1 VATPTREQ
9 VMAALGAVKEPELG
23 RDLVSLNM
31 VKDLTVSG
39 SHVRF
44 TLELTTPACP
54 LKDRIERESREAV
67 MQVPGV
73 EQVDMTFTSH
83 VRSHSSASAQG
94 AIPGVRNIIAIA
106 SGKGGVGKST
116 VAANLAVALGQ
127 TGAQV
132 GLLDA
137 DIYGPSIPMMMG
149 VIDKPRESDGHFLPP
164 VHYGVKVMSIGFFL
178 DLNTPV
184 VWRGP
189 MVGKAIQELIRG
201 AEWGELDYLVVDLP
215 PGTGD
220 AQLTLCQSVPVTG
233 AVIVTTPQD
242 VALSDVVKAIGMFE
256 KVKIPLLGII
266 ENMSY
271 FICPHCHERTEIFKY
286 GGGRAAAQR
295 LNIPFLGEIALDP
308 AIPVGGDAGEPMVVK
323 VPNSPQTQQFRE
335 IAGQVAARVST
346 LNFFAAQGGLQ
357 SMKIVTSR

>member
-1 VATPTREQ
+1 VAIPTQDQ
-9 VMAALGAVKEPELG
+9 VMAALSTVKEPELG
-23 RDLVSLNM
+23 RDLVTLNM
-31 VKDLTVSG
+31 IKDLMIDG
-39 SHVRF
+39 SHVSF
-44 TLELTTPACP
+44 TIELTTPACP
-54 LKDRIERESREAV
+54 LKERIEQESRQAV
-67 MQVPGV
+67 MSVPGV
-73 EQVDMTFTSH
+73 EQVEMQLTSN
-83 VRSHSSASAQG
+83 VRAHSPASAQG
-94 AIPGVRNIIAIA
+94 AIPGVRNIIAVA

-116 VAANLAVALGQ
+116 VAANLAVALAQ

-149 VIDKPRESDGHFLPP
+149 VTEKPRESDGHFLPP

-189 MVGKAIQELIRG
+189 MVGKALQELIRG
-201 AEWGELDYLVVDLP
+201 AEWGDLDYLVVDLP

-242 VALSDVVKAIGMFE
+242 VALSDVLKAIGMFE
-256 KVKIPLLGII
+256 KVKIPILGIV

-271 FICPHCHERTEIFKY
+271 FICPHCQHRTEIFKY

-295 LNIPFLGEIALDP
+295 LTIPFLGEIALDP
-308 AIPVGGDAGEPMVVK
+308 AIPVGSDAGEPIVVK
-323 VPNSPQTQQFRE
+323 TPDSPQTQQFHE
-335 IAGQVAARVST
+335 VAGQVAARVST
-346 LNFFAAQGGLQ
+346 LNFFAAQDGFQ

>member
-1 VATPTREQ
+1 VAIPTQDQ
-9 VMAALGAVKEPELG
+9 VMAALSTVKEPELG
-23 RDLVSLNM
+23 RDLVTLNM
-31 VKDLTVSG
+31 IKDLIIDG
-39 SHVRF
+39 SHVSF
-44 TLELTTPACP
+44 TIELTTPACP
-54 LKDRIERESREAV
+54 LKERIEQESRQAV
-67 MQVPGV
+67 MSVPGV
-73 EQVDMTFTSH
+73 EQVEMQLTSN
-83 VRSHSSASAQG
+83 VRAHSPASAQG
-94 AIPGVRNIIAIA
+94 AIPGVRNIIAVA

-116 VAANLAVALGQ
+116 VAANLAVALAQ

-149 VIDKPRESDGHFLPP
+149 VTEKPRESDGHFLPP

-189 MVGKAIQELIRG
+189 MVGKALQELIRG
-201 AEWGELDYLVVDLP
+201 AEWGDLDYLVVDLP

-242 VALSDVVKAIGMFE
+242 VALSDVLKAIGMFE
-256 KVKIPLLGII
+256 KVKIPILGIV

-271 FICPHCHERTEIFKY
+271 FICPHCQHRTEIFKY

-295 LNIPFLGEIALDP
+295 LTIPFLGEIALDP
-308 AIPVGGDAGEPMVVK
+308 AIPVGGDAGEPIVVK
-323 VPNSPQTQQFRE
+323 TPDSPQTQQFHE
-335 IAGQVAARVST
+335 VAGQVAARVST
-346 LNFFAAQGGLQ
+346 LNFFAAQGGFQ
-357 SMKIVTSR
+357 SMTIVTSR

>member
-1 VATPTREQ
+1 
-9 VMAALGAVKEPELG
+9 MAALSTVKEPELG
-23 RDLVSLNM
+23 RDLVALNM
-31 VKDLTVSG
+31 IKNLVVND
-39 SHVRF
+39 SHVSF
-44 TLELTTPACP
+44 TIELTTPACP
-54 LKDRIERESREAV
+54 LKERIEQESRQAV
-67 MQVPGV
+67 MAVPGV
-73 EQVDMTFTSH
+73 ERVELTLTSN
-83 VRSHSSASAQG
+83 VRAHSPASVQG
-94 AIPGVRNIIAIA
+94 AIPGVRNIIAVA

-116 VAANLAVALGQ
+116 VAANLAVALAQ

-149 VIDKPRESDGHFLPP
+149 VTEKPQESEGRFLPP
-164 VHYGVKVMSIGFFL
+164 VHHGVKVMSIGFFL

-201 AEWGELDYLVVDLP
+201 AQWGELDYLVVDLP

-242 VALSDVVKAIGMFE
+242 VALSDVIKAIGMFE
-256 KVKIPLLGII
+256 KVKIPILGIV

-271 FICPHCHERTEIFKY
+271 FICPHCQQRTEIFKY

-295 LNIPFLGEIALDP
+295 MTIPFLGEIALDP
-308 AIPVGGDAGEPMVVK
+308 AIPVGSDAGEPLMVK
-323 VPNSPQTQQFRE
+323 APDSPQSKQFRE
-335 IAGQVAARVST
+335 VAGQVAARVST
-346 LNFFAAQGGLQ
+346 LNFFAAQGGFQ
-357 SMKIVTSR
+357 AMKIVTSR

>member
-1 VATPTREQ
+1 
-9 VMAALGAVKEPELG
+9 
-23 RDLVSLNM
+23 
-31 VKDLTVSG
+31 
-39 SHVRF
+39 
-44 TLELTTPACP
+44 
-54 LKDRIERESREAV
+54 
-67 MQVPGV
+67 
-73 EQVDMTFTSH
+73 
-83 VRSHSSASAQG
+83 
-94 AIPGVRNIIAIA
+94 
-106 SGKGGVGKST
+106 
-116 VAANLAVALGQ
+116 
-127 TGAQV
+127 
-132 GLLDA
+132 
-137 DIYGPSIPMMMG
+137 
-149 VIDKPRESDGHFLPP
+149 
-164 VHYGVKVMSIGFFL
+164 
-178 DLNTPV
+178 
-184 VWRGP
+184 
-189 MVGKAIQELIRG
+189 
-201 AEWGELDYLVVDLP
+201 
-215 PGTGD
+215 

-323 VPNSPQTQQFRE
+323 VPTSPQTQQFRE

-346 LNFFAAQGGLQ
+346 LNFFAAQGGVQ

>member
-1 VATPTREQ
+1 VPTPTREQ
-9 VMAALGAVKEPELG
+9 VMAALSTVKEPELG

-31 VKDLTVSG
+31 IKDLTVKDSNV
-39 SHVRF
+39 SF
-44 TLELTTPACP
+44 TVELTTPACP

-67 MQVPGV
+67 LRIPGV
-73 EQVDMTFTSH
+73 EQVDMKMTSN
-83 VRSHSSASAQG
+83 VRAHSPTSSQG
-94 AIPGVRNIIAIA
+94 EIPGVRNIIAVA

-116 VAANLAVALGQ
+116 VATNLAVALAQ
-127 TGAQV
+127 SGAQV

-137 DIYGPSIPMMMG
+137 DIYGPSIPIMMG
-149 VIDKPRESDGHFLPP
+149 VTDKPREVEGRFLPP
-164 VHYGVKVMSIGFFL
+164 VHFGVKVMSIGFFL
-178 DLNTPV
+178 DLNTAV

-189 MVGKAIQELIRG
+189 MVGKALQELIRG
-201 AEWGELDYLVVDLP
+201 ADWGELDYLVVDLP

-242 VALSDVVKAIGMFE
+242 VALSDVLKAIAMFE
-256 KVKIPLLGII
+256 KVKIPLLGIV

-271 FICPHCHERTEIFKY
+271 FMCPHCNQRTEIFKY

-295 LNIPFLGEIALDP
+295 LNIPFLGELALHP
-308 AIPVGGDAGEPMVVK
+308 AIPIGGDAGEPLVVK
-323 VPNSPQTQQFRE
+323 LPDSPEVRQIQE

-346 LNFFAAQGGLQ
+346 LNFFAAQGGFPSLN
-357 SMKIVTSR
+357 IVTSR

>member
-1 VATPTREQ
+1 
-9 VMAALGAVKEPELG
+9 MAALSTVKEPELG

-39 SHVRF
+39 PRVSF

-67 MQVPGV
+67 MRVPGV
-73 EQVDMTFTSH
+73 EQVDMKLTSN
-83 VRSHSSASAQG
+83 VRAHSSAAAQG
-94 AIPGVRNIIAIA
+94 AIAGVRNIIAVA

-116 VAANLAVALGQ
+116 VAANLAVALAQ

-149 VIDKPRESDGHFLPP
+149 VTEKPRESDGHFLPP

-201 AEWGELDYLVVDLP
+201 ADWGELDYLVVDLP

-220 AQLTLCQSVPVTG
+220 AQLTLCQSVPLTG

-271 FICPHCHERTEIFKY
+271 FVCPHCHQRTEIFKY
-286 GGGRAAAQR
+286 GGGRAAAQHM
-295 LNIPFLGEIALDP
+295 NIPFLGEIALDP
-308 AIPVGGDAGEPMVVK
+308 AIPIGSDAGEPLVVK
-323 VPNSPQTQQFRE
+323 APDSPQTKQFHE
-335 IAGQVAARVST
+335 VAGQVAARVST
-346 LNFFAAQGGLQ
+346 LNFFASQGGFQ

>member
-9 VMAALGAVKEPELG
+9 IMAALSTVKEPELG

-39 SHVRF
+39 SRVSF

-67 MQVPGV
+67 MRLPGV
-73 EQVDMTFTSH
+73 EQVDMVFSSN
-83 VRSHSSASAQG
+83 VRPHSPASNQG
-94 AIPGVRNIIAIA
+94 AIPGVRNIIAVA

-116 VAANLAVALGQ
+116 VAANLAVALAQ
-127 TGAQV
+127 AGAQV

-149 VIDKPRESDGHFLPP
+149 VTEKPRESDGHFLPP
-164 VHYGVKVMSIGFFL
+164 VYYGVKVMSIGFFL
-178 DLNTPV
+178 DLNTAV

-201 AEWGELDYLVVDLP
+201 AEWGDLDYLVVDLP

-271 FICPHCHERTEIFKY
+271 FICPHCHQRTEIFKY

-295 LNIPFLGEIALDP
+295 MNIPFLGEIALDP
-308 AIPVGGDAGEPMVVK
+308 AIPVGGDAGEPIVVK
-323 VPNSPQTQQFRE
+323 APDSPQTKQFHE
-335 IAGQVAARVST
+335 VAGQVAARVST
-346 LNFFAAQGGLQ
+346 LNFFAAQGGFQ
-357 SMKIVTSR
+357 SMKIVTS

>member
-9 VMAALGAVKEPELG
+9 VMAALSTVKEPELG

-39 SHVRF
+39 PHVSL

-54 LKDRIERESREAV
+54 LKDQIERESRQA
-67 MQVPGV
+67 MMGVPGV
-73 EQVDMTFTSH
+73 EQIEMKFTSN
-83 VRSHSSASAQG
+83 VRSHSPASAQG
-94 AIPGVRNIIAIA
+94 AIPGVRNIIAVA

-116 VAANLAVALGQ
+116 VAANLAVALAQ

-149 VIDKPRESDGHFLPP
+149 VTEKPRESEGHFLPP
-164 VHYGVKVMSIGFFL
+164 VHHGVKVMSIGFFL

-233 AVIVTTPQD
+233 ALIVTTPQD

-271 FICPHCHERTEIFKY
+271 FICPHCDQRTEIFKY

-295 LNIPFLGEIALDP
+295 MSIPFLGEIALDP
-308 AIPVGGDAGEPMVVK
+308 TIPVGGDAGEPVVVK
-323 VPNSPQTQQFRE
+323 APDSPQTKQFQE

-346 LNFFAAQGGLQ
+346 LNFFASQGGFQ

>member
-1 VATPTREQ
+1 
-9 VMAALGAVKEPELG
+9 MAALSTVKEPELG
-23 RDLVSLNM
+23 RDLVTLNM
-31 VKDLTVSG
+31 IKDLMIDG

-44 TLELTTPACP
+44 TIELTTPACP
-54 LKDRIERESREAV
+54 LKERIEQESHQAV
-67 MQVPGV
+67 MGVPGV
-73 EQVDMTFTSH
+73 EQVEMKFTSN
-83 VRSHSSASAQG
+83 VRAHSPASVQG
-94 AIPGVRNIIAIA
+94 AIPGVRNIIAVA

-116 VAANLAVALGQ
+116 VAANLAVALAQ

-149 VIDKPRESDGHFLPP
+149 VTEKPRESDGHFLPP

-189 MVGKAIQELIRG
+189 MVGKALQELIRG

-242 VALSDVVKAIGMFE
+242 VALSDVLKAIGMFE
-256 KVKIPLLGII
+256 KVKIPILGIV

-271 FICPHCHERTEIFKY
+271 FVCPHCQHRTEIFKY

-295 LNIPFLGEIALDP
+295 LTIPFLGEIALDP
-308 AIPVGGDAGEPMVVK
+308 AIPIGSDAGEPIVVK
-323 VPNSPQTQQFRE
+323 APSSPQTQQFRE
-335 IAGQVAARVST
+335 VAGQVAARVST
-346 LNFFAAQGGLQ
+346 LNFFAAQGGFQ

>member
-1 VATPTREQ
+1 MAIPTREQ
-9 VMAALGAVKEPELG
+9 VMAALSTVKEPELG

-31 VKDLTVSG
+31 IKDLTVSG
-39 SHVRF
+39 SHVSF
-44 TLELTTPACP
+44 TVELTTPACP
-54 LKDRIERESREAV
+54 LRERIEHEAREAV
-67 MQVPGV
+67 MHVPGV
-73 EQVDMTFTSH
+73 EQVDMQLTSN
-83 VRSHSSASAQG
+83 VRAHSPTSAQG
-94 AIPGVRNIIAIA
+94 AIPGVRNIIAVA

-116 VAANLAVALGQ
+116 VATNLAVALAQ
-127 TGAQV
+127 TGAKV

-149 VIDKPRESDGHFLPP
+149 VTDKPRESDGHFVPP

-178 DLNTPV
+178 DLNTAV

-189 MVGKAIQELIRG
+189 MVGKALQELIRG
-201 AEWGELDYLVVDLP
+201 ADWGELDYLVVDLP

-242 VALSDVVKAIGMFE
+242 VALSDVLKAIAMFE
-256 KVKIPLLGII
+256 KVKTPLLGII

-271 FICPHCHERTEIFKY
+271 FICPHCNHRTEIFKY

-308 AIPVGGDAGEPMVVK
+308 AIPIGSDAGEPIVAK
-323 VPNSPQTQQFRE
+323 APDALQTKQFHE
-335 IAGQVAARVST
+335 VAGQVAARVST
-346 LNFFAAQGGLQ
+346 LNFFASQGDFQ
-357 SMKIVTSR
+357 SLRIVTSR

>member
-1 VATPTREQ
+1 
-9 VMAALGAVKEPELG
+9 
-23 RDLVSLNM
+23 
-31 VKDLTVSG
+31 
-39 SHVRF
+39 
-44 TLELTTPACP
+44 
-54 LKDRIERESREAV
+54 
-67 MQVPGV
+67 
-73 EQVDMTFTSH
+73 
-83 VRSHSSASAQG
+83 
-94 AIPGVRNIIAIA
+94 VRNIIAVA

-116 VAANLAVALGQ
+116 VAANLAVALAQ

-149 VIDKPRESDGHFLPP
+149 VTEKPRESDGHFLPP

-189 MVGKAIQELIRG
+189 MVGKALQELIRG

-242 VALSDVVKAIGMFE
+242 VALSDVLKAIGMFE
-256 KVKIPLLGII
+256 KVKIPILGIV

-271 FICPHCHERTEIFKY
+271 FICPHCQHRTEIFKY
-286 GGGRAAAQR
+286 GGGRTAAQR
-295 LNIPFLGEIALDP
+295 LTIPFLGEIALDP
-308 AIPVGGDAGEPMVVK
+308 AIPVGSDAGEPIVVK
-323 VPNSPQTQQFRE
+323 TPDSPQTHQFHE
-335 IAGQVAARVST
+335 VAGQVAARVST
-346 LNFFAAQGGLQ
+346 LNFFAEQGGFQ

>member
-1 VATPTREQ
+1 
-9 VMAALGAVKEPELG
+9 
-23 RDLVSLNM
+23 
-31 VKDLTVSG
+31 
-39 SHVRF
+39 
-44 TLELTTPACP
+44 
-54 LKDRIERESREAV
+54 
-67 MQVPGV
+67 
-73 EQVDMTFTSH
+73 
-83 VRSHSSASAQG
+83 
-94 AIPGVRNIIAIA
+94 
-106 SGKGGVGKST
+106 
-116 VAANLAVALGQ
+116 VALAQ

-149 VIDKPRESDGHFLPP
+149 VTDKPRESDGHFLPP

-178 DLNTPV
+178 DLSTPV

-189 MVGKAIQELIRG
+189 MVGKAVQELIRG

-242 VALSDVVKAIGMFE
+242 VALSDVLKAIGMFE
-256 KVKIPLLGII
+256 KVKIPILGIV

-271 FICPHCHERTEIFKY
+271 FICPHCQHRTEIFKY
-286 GGGRAAAQR
+286 GGGRVAAQR
-295 LNIPFLGEIALDP
+295 MTIPFLGEIALDP
-308 AIPVGGDAGEPMVVK
+308 AIPIGSDAGEPIVVK
-323 VPNSPQTQQFRE
+323 APDSPQTKQFHE
-335 IAGQVAARVST
+335 VAGQVAARIST
-346 LNFFAAQGGLQ
+346 LNFFAAQGGFQ